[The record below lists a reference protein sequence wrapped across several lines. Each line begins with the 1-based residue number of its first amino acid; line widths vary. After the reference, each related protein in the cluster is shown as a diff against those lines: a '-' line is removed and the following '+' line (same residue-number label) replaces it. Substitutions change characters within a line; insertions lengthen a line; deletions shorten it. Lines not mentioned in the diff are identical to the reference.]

1 LLRGVGPGR
10 PPWSRGGPLRLF
22 ALEGLPEIR
31 PDGRLAQL
39 IAEAASAQ
47 GVRPGDVLAVA
58 QKIVSKD
65 EDRVVV
71 LADVVPTP
79 RARGLADLTGKDPQL
94 CELILAESARIVRRR
109 GATLICETHH
119 GFICANA
126 GIDTSN
132 TDAGT
137 AVLLPTD
144 ADRSARRIQTAVS
157 AAVGGRVGV
166 IVTDTHGR
174 AFRRGL
180 VDVALGVAGFEA
192 VNDCRGEVDR
202 DGRVLVATELAVADE
217 LAAAAGILM
226 DKAAGTPVVVVSGV
240 ATTPAPGTAAGLLRR
255 PEHDLFR

>member
-1 LLRGVGPGR
+1 VGPGR
-10 PPWSRGGPLRLF
+10 PARGRGGPLRLF
-22 ALEGLPEIR
+22 ALEGIPEIR
-31 PDGRLAQL
+31 SDGRLPQL
-39 IAEAASAQ
+39 IAEATTLQ

-65 EDRVVV
+65 EGRIVV
-71 LADVVPTP
+71 LADVRPGP
-79 RARGLADLTGKDPQL
+79 SARALAELTGKDPRL

-109 GATLICETHH
+109 GATLICETRH
-119 GFICANA
+119 GFVCANA

-132 TDAGT
+132 TDVGT
-137 AVLLPTD
+137 AVLLPGD
-144 ADRSARRIQTAVS
+144 SDRSARRIQSAVS

-180 VDVALGVAGFEA
+180 VNVALGVAGFEA
-192 VNDCRGEVDR
+192 ISDCRGEVDR
-202 DGRVLVATELAVADE
+202 EGRVLVATELAVADE

-226 DKAAGTPVVVVSGV
+226 DKAAGTPVVVISGV
-240 ATTPAPGTAAGLLRR
+240 ATTPAPGSVQGLLRK